1 MAKTTKPGFYA
12 VKVGRVPGVYKTWDE
27 CRAQVDGFQGGRHKK
42 FPTLVEAQAF
52 VKGLALPTVAT
63 ASTAPNGKGK
73 GKGRAL
79 EQDEAPAAKRQKTSK
94 AAAASDVVFRSQEA
108 KFPASRTVYSDGSS
122 KGNGKKGAVAGSG
135 VFWSHELGAKNLSER
150 LPGKLQTNNR
160 AEMYAV
166 ARILETD
173 PHPEQ
178 PLLICTDSKYTIEVF
193 TSYIPGW
200 RARGWKTSGGQTPMN
215 SDLIKYIL
223 SLLALRT
230 LHTSSSSSSSSS
242 SCMANVKFKWI
253 KGHAGQEGNEMAD
266 KLANQG
272 AQLPV
277 AVARDFDQLARDN
290 EQKLRDATTTA
301 TNKTTTRGGAA
312 RTIDDVTWA
321 VETCDLLSD
330 AELKELERTQ
340 EF

>member
-12 VKVGRVPGVYKTWDE
+12 VKVGRKPGVYKSWDE
-27 CRAQVDGFQGGRHKK
+27 CKDQVNGFQGSKHKK
-42 FPTLVEAQAF
+42 FPTLAEAEAF
-52 VKGLALPTVAT
+52 VNGTT
-63 ASTAPNGKGK
+63 ASTASTSNAVASSSNGKGK
-73 GKGRAL
+73 GRSAEG
-79 EQDEAPAAKRQKTSK
+79 DEPAAKRQKPNR
-94 AAAASDVVFRSQEA
+94 DPVFGSQDS
-108 KFPASRTVYSDGSS
+108 KFPPNRVVYSDGSS

-135 VFWSHELGAKNLSER
+135 VFWSHEIGAKNLSER
-150 LPGKLQTNNR
+150 LPGPLQTNNR

-173 PHPEQ
+173 PHPEE

-200 RARGWKTSGGQTPMN
+200 RARGWRTSSGTTPLN
-215 SDLIKYIL
+215 SDLIRYIL

-230 LHTSSSSSSSSS
+230 AHASTSKSSKPDAS

-272 AQLPV
+272 AALPE
-277 AVARDFDQLARDN
+277 AEDRDFEKLAKDN
-290 EQKLRDATTTA
+290 EKKLKETKGTKV
-301 TNKTTTRGGAA
+301 KTL
-312 RTIDDVTWA
+312 DEVTWD
-321 VETCDLLSD
+321 VEIADLLTEE
-330 AELKELERTQ
+330 ELKEMERTQ

>member
-27 CRAQVDGFQGGRHKK
+27 CKAQVNGFQGGKHKK
-42 FPTLVEAQAF
+42 FPTLGEAQAF
-52 VKGLALPTVAT
+52 VNGSAPTPT
-63 ASTAPNGKGK
+63 ASSSSTSTSNGK
-73 GKGRAL
+73 GKGRAM
-79 EQDEAPAAKRQKTSK
+79 EGDEPAAKRQKTSK
-94 AAAASDVVFRSQEA
+94 SKDPVFGTQES
-108 KFPASRTVYSDGSS
+108 KYPARRIVYSDGSS

-135 VFWSHELGAKNLSER
+135 VFWSHEEGANNLAER
-150 LPGKLQTNNR
+150 LPGVLQTNNR

-173 PHPEQ
+173 PHPEE

-200 RARGWKTSGGQTPMN
+200 RARGWRTSSGTTPLN
-215 SDLIKYIL
+215 SDLIRYIL

-230 LHTSSSSSSSSS
+230 VHASKPSSSSSSSD

-253 KGHAGQEGNEMAD
+253 KGHAGQDGNEMAD

-272 AQLPV
+272 AALPE
-277 AVARDFDQLARDN
+277 AVDRDFDQLAKDN
-290 EQKLRDATTTA
+290 EKKLKESK
-301 TNKTTTRGGAA
+301 NVKIHS
-312 RTIDDVTWA
+312 IDEVTWD
-321 VETCDLLSD
+321 VETADLLTEE
-330 AELKELERTQ
+330 ELREMERTQ
-340 EF
+340 EFE